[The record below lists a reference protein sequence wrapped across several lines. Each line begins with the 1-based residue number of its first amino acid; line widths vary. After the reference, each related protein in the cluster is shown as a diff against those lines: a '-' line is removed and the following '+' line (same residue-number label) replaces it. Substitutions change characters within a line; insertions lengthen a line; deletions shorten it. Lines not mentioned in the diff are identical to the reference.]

1 MEPIPIAF
9 QGEIG
14 AYSQQAIEEFG
25 AQHDIGF
32 TAVPT
37 QDFDALFKEISGG
50 TGLGMV
56 PIENSAA
63 GLVFNAMDLFLQ
75 HDLQIIGEYYL
86 QVRHFLLGH
95 KDEENTD
102 LEGKIVHSHP
112 QAIVQCKE
120 FIARTGLRA
129 QFDDD
134 TAGSARYVS
143 ELPEEEKYGHLAIA
157 SETAAKTYGLDVI
170 AENIQDKKKN
180 TTKFLVV
187 RPAGRKSDIED
198 RIKVNEGMYKVTV
211 SYSVLPWELRKVLNL
226 VHEAGYRTNNIDSR
240 PADETD
246 DSDRVFNRISYSTI
260 GMRSKSIQNLDG
272 LLDAIGKEIGKDNV
286 KSFGIYP
293 AGRIMLER
301 YHR

>member
-1 MEPIPIAF
+1 MNPIPIAF
-9 QGEIG
+9 QGETG

-25 AQHDIGF
+25 AQHDIDF

-37 QDFDALFKEISGG
+37 KDFVALFKEISGE

-86 QVRHFLLGH
+86 QVKHFLLGH
-95 KDEENTD
+95 KDEQNTG

-112 QAIVQCKE
+112 QAIDQCKE
-120 FIARTGLRA
+120 FIARTSLRA

-143 ELPEEEKYGHLAIA
+143 ELPEEEKDGHLAIA
-157 SETAAKTYGLDVI
+157 SEAAAKKYGLDII
-170 AENIQDKKKN
+170 AENIQDNKKN
-180 TTKFLVV
+180 TTRFLVV

-198 RIKVNEGMYKVTV
+198 RIKVNEGRYKATV
-211 SYSVLPWELRKVLNL
+211 SYSALPWELWKVLNL
-226 VHEAGYRTNNIDSR
+226 VHEAGYRTHSIHSR
-240 PADETD
+240 PADERD
-246 DSDRVFNRISYSTI
+246 DSDRVFNRIFYSTI
-260 GMRSKSIQNLDG
+260 GMRSRSIQNFNG
-272 LLDAIGKEIGKDNV
+272 LLDAIGNEIGKDNV
-286 KSFGIYP
+286 KLFGIYP
-293 AGRIMLER
+293 AGRINLEG
-301 YHR
+301 YSG